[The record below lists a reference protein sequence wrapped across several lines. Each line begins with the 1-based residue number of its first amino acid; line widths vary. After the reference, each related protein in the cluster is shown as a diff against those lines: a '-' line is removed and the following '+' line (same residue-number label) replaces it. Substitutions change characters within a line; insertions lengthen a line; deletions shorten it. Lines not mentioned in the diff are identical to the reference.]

1 MSGSSGSQPRSG
13 TVDDRTRGRGRARWL
28 AVAAA
33 AAPVTAFALPDE
45 TPWGRADGEAC
56 HDCHFGHP
64 VEEPSG
70 ALELDGLPER
80 FVTGETYRLV
90 LELDTPE
97 MRRAGFRVIA
107 HASGGPP
114 GRFEAVDAATETDGD
129 RVRSTLAGSALDEPG
144 RARWTFHWHAPE
156 TAPAGAIELEIS
168 ANAADDDASP
178 LGDVIHRRRIV
189 TKTPASEAAAAPE

>member
-1 MSGSSGSQPRSG
+1 M
-13 TVDDRTRGRGRARWL
+13 DDRVRRPGLAGWL

-33 AAPVTAFALPDE
+33 AAPITGFALPDE

-56 HDCHFGHP
+56 RDCHFGHP

-80 FVTGETYRLV
+80 FVTGETYWLV

-107 HASGGPP
+107 RASGGPP

-144 RARWTFHWHAPE
+144 RARWIFRWHAPE
-156 TAPAGAIELEIS
+156 TAPAGAIELEIA

-189 TKTPASEAAAAPE
+189 TKAPAPEAPAARE